1 MSINSKKK
9 GNKNENAFANWL
21 RDNDIKA
28 WKDGMSGGGNREKAD
43 VGNNIN
49 CNFECK
55 AVKAINLKK
64 AWQQT
69 TKNAEM
75 THNTPY
81 LVIHFDGMPENSWI
95 MVMDNWS
102 WLEMFKKSQGEKIVE
117 YTPEEDSREKKWAIM
132 NAKTAISKLL
142 KFYE

>member
-1 MSINSKKK
+1 MINAKKK
-9 GNKNENAFANWL
+9 GNKGENNFANWL
-21 RDNDIKA
+21 KDNGIKA

-49 CNFECK
+49 ANFEVK
-55 AVKAINLKK
+55 TVKAINLHK

-69 TKNAEM
+69 KKCAEM

-81 LVIHFDGMPENSWI
+81 LAIHFDGMPENSWLI
-95 MVMDNWS
+95 VMDNWD
-102 WLEMFKKSQGEKIVE
+102 WLEMFKKSQGEKIIEEV
-117 YTPEEDSREKKWAIM
+117 PEEDSREKKWAIQ
-132 NAKTAISKLL
+132 NAINSLKKVL